1 MKIIAFIIMA
11 SLALSI
17 MVAFTIV
24 WALRALGLDVDYSW
38 QSIAAVWIIMAVING
53 IMMRAKS
60 Q

>member
-1 MKIIAFIIMA
+1 MA

-17 MVAFTIV
+17 TVAFTVV
-24 WALRALGLDVDYSW
+24 WALRTLGMDIEYSW

>member
-1 MKIIAFIIMA
+1 MKILVFIIIA

-17 MVAFTIV
+17 TVAFAVV

-38 QSIAAVWIIMAVING
+38 QSIAAVWIIMAVINS
-53 IMMRAKS
+53 IMVRAKS

>member
-17 MVAFTIV
+17 TVAFTVV
-24 WALRALGLDVDYSW
+24 WALRALGMDIEYSW

>member
-24 WALRALGLDVDYSW
+24 WALRALGMDIEYSW

>member
-17 MVAFTIV
+17 TVAFTVV
-24 WALRALGLDVDYSW
+24 WALRTLGMDIEYSW